1 MRAEQNDILQFVF
14 TYKTLGAKKCHI
26 INDLLT
32 STARM
37 KRVNARKN
45 NTWNNY
51 LLTQS
56 EVMPGNIRLRH
67 YNVFTEV

>member
-14 TYKTLGAKKCHI
+14 IYKTIGAKKCHI

-32 STARM
+32 ARM
-37 KRVNARKN
+37 KRVNAGKN
-45 NTWNNY
+45 NTCNNY

-67 YNVFTEV
+67 NNVFTEV